1 MWAYKSKEVG
11 IILTSDLARSRDH
24 MQHSLESSDYLHD
37 DVADYGELN

>member
-11 IILTSDLARSRDH
+11 IILTADLARSRDH
-24 MQHSLESSDYLHD
+24 MQHSLESYLHD